1 MKHLY
6 KGHIETS
13 NFFLNREVSS
23 SQRLKLPYSR
33 KLSRKG
39 EIVNFVDP
47 WPMNGAHAHASTD
60 LFGRL
65 QLDRFCLA
73 SRSVLGSNTHDPYAV
88 PVVSLLVVYAHVQ
101 TGMCLSKNF
110 HECSQI
116 RESFLP
122 RKFPAIRYT
131 ESIGKSS
138 FGARKVVLYIEFFCI
153 VSFLGGT

>member
-1 MKHLY
+1 M
-6 KGHIETS
+6 
-13 NFFLNREVSS
+13 
-23 SQRLKLPYSR
+23 
-33 KLSRKG
+33 
-39 EIVNFVDP
+39 DP
-47 WPMNGAHAHASTD
+47 SPMNGAHAHASTD
-60 LFGRL
+60 LFGSWTGFAL
-65 QLDRFCLA
+65 PA
-73 SRSVLGSNTHDPYAV
+73 GAYSVATHTILTPF
-88 PVVSLLVVYAHVQ
+88 LLVVYAHAQ